1 MPQPLNRPVNRP
13 ARDDVPAAFVRRCKK
28 ETKLVP
34 KHWPAWSRGEL
45 LAAGWRPRQI
55 TAAAASGTLVRPRG
69 GVYLTPTAPDDV
81 VDACRVGGRLAC
93 VSELARWGV
102 FVLDGA
108 ALHVAVPRTSGRLRQ
123 VDRSVRVHWVASAAH
138 GWANTDIVEALVQAV
153 LCQPVRAAIATL
165 DSAIHRGLVGAEQLD
180 AVFDALPRRL
190 RVIRKHLDAAA
201 ESGAESIMRII
212 LRRLGCRVQSQ
223 VKIPDVGR
231 VDFLVDGWLIVECDS
246 EAYHADWEQQKKDHR
261 RDQAAAA
268 RGLVTYRPI
277 AEDIFWN
284 ADVVVRAV
292 RGLLLTHAVR

>member
-1 MPQPLNRPVNRP
+1 M
-13 ARDDVPAAFVRRCKK
+13 
-28 ETKLVP
+28 
-34 KHWPAWSRGEL
+34 
-45 LAAGWRPRQI
+45 
-55 TAAAASGTLVRPRG
+55 
-69 GVYLTPTAPDDV
+69 
-81 VDACRVGGRLAC
+81 
-93 VSELARWGV
+93 
-102 FVLDGA
+102 
-108 ALHVAVPRTSGRLRQ
+108 
-123 VDRSVRVHWVASAAH
+123 
-138 GWANTDIVEALVQAV
+138 QAV

-292 RGLLLTHAVR
+292 RGLLLTRAVR